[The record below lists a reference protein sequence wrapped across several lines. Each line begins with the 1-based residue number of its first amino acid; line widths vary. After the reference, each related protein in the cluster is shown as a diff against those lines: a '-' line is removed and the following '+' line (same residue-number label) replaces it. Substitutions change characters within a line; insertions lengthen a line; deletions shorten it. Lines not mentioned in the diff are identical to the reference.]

1 MDPMPEI
8 PDHLK
13 LDEPIG
19 ELTDELTDEQE
30 KAINVIKAEME
41 NYLLYDNGKT
51 RIFALPPE
59 MNRFAKLPEETIEL
73 PSEFAVFA
81 AFDDQGLA
89 ARTSVVMIP
98 HIEGTWVR
106 EDLRNGSLGI
116 RLIKMV
122 ENGTKETGRG
132 AVYAFAE
139 QTDDKVNDYMQRM
152 GYEKQPLNVW
162 IKYLGNDGV
171 EKELE

>member
-19 ELTDELTDEQE
+19 ELTDEQE

-59 MNRFAKLPEETIEL
+59 MNRFARLPEEPIDL

-81 AFDDQGLA
+81 AFDDKGLA
-89 ARTSVVMIP
+89 ARTSIVMFP
-98 HIEGTWVR
+98 HLEGTWVR

-116 RLIKMV
+116 RLIRMV
-122 ENGTKETGRG
+122 ESGVVETGRTHLW
-132 AVYAFAE
+132 AFTEDSNGVLAG
-139 QTDDKVNDYMQRM
+139 YMERM
-152 GYEKQPLNVW
+152 GYKQQPLKVW
-162 IKYLGNDGV
+162 V
-171 EKELE
+171 KEVSKNTDPSEE